1 MQKKTIT
8 QLLINKILTFV
19 SNQKSFI
26 NLKYF
31 SYWLKVTYY
40 ISREN
45 NRNTLISMK
54 YMKI

>member
-45 NRNTLISMK
+45 NRKTLISMK